1 MKVQVERRPVGNATG
16 AGRKLEAPDSLPI
29 SWCELAEDTLTA
41 PMKGNFEDILAI
53 KHIQRFLA
61 ELPRYKKNGC
71 VSFGVQ
77 RIVVLIRPLVGVEVE
92 ELQFNGLPSDK
103 EIAIDL

>member
-1 MKVQVERRPVGNATG
+1 MKVQVERRPVGNATR

-29 SWCELAEDTLTA
+29 SWCELAEDTLAA
-41 PMKGNFEDILAI
+41 PMKGSLEDILAI

-61 ELPRYKKNGC
+61 ELPRYKNDC
-71 VSFGVQ
+71 VSFGVPSV
-77 RIVVLIRPLVGVEVE
+77 RVE
-92 ELQFNGLPSDK
+92 ELQVNGLLSDK

>member
-1 MKVQVERRPVGNATG
+1 VTVRVEQRPVERNTAVG
-16 AGRKLEAPDSLPI
+16 KELEAPDSLPI
-29 SWCELAEDTLTA
+29 SWCELAEDIMTA
-41 PMKGNFEDILAI
+41 PTKRKLEDILAI

-61 ELPRYKKNGC
+61 ELPRYKKDDW

-77 RIVVLIRPLVGVEVE
+77 GVILIRPLVAVEDVG
-92 ELQFNGLPSDK
+92 LQFNELPSGK